1 MRAPRDWFTSVQDNT
16 LRKMKRLGF
25 TPVEIGEKLGRDE
38 KVIRERARMLGVPW
52 QKDLGRS
59 ALTSQYASGFDK
71 DRETEARQRAADKRF
86 VYALALAFQ
95 RGDHLT
101 TPRPEPEPEPVR
113 TRPVPPKRHSL
124 FSVWEEL

>member
-25 TPVEIGEKLGRDE
+25 TPAEIGEKLGRTE
-38 KVIRERARMLGVPW
+38 YTVRERARTMGIPW
-52 QKDLGRS
+52 QKDPGSSVLVNS
-59 ALTSQYASGFDK
+59 TPTGFDK

-95 RGDHLT
+95 RGDHL
-101 TPRPEPEPEPVR
+101 PAPKPKPVR
-113 TRPVPPKRHSL
+113 TRPVPAKRNNL
-124 FSVWEEL
+124 FSVWED

>member
-1 MRAPRDWFTSVQDNT
+1 MRQPRNFFTSVQDNT
-16 LRKMKRLGF
+16 LRKMKKLGF

-38 KVIRERARMLGVPW
+38 KVIRERARTLGIPW

-59 ALTSQYASGFDK
+59 ALTSQYANGFDK
-71 DRETEARQRAADKRF
+71 DREAEARQRAADKRF
-86 VYALALAFQ
+86 VYALALAIQ

-101 TPRPEPEPEPVR
+101 TPRSEPEPEPVR

-124 FSVWEEL
+124 FSIWEEL